1 MMFILFVLIRNK
13 RQRVA
18 LQEAESKIETLQ
30 TLAMEFDR
38 KEDNLRQLAL
48 KHFDILKKVALLDGM
63 MNDLKTGQEKKI
75 KTLFNQAVY
84 ENNTSFDWD
93 TFFKALNP
101 LKNGI
106 PEKVRDFYP
115 QLTETEYRILILSF
129 TGLSNK
135 ETSIILNLS
144 TNTINSLRTSI
155 RRKLQVPEYGD
166 LEEFVTNQLTFG

>member
-1 MMFILFVLIRNK
+1 MLIIILVLLQNK
-13 RQRVA
+13 RHRKVIQD
-18 LQEAESKIETLQ
+18 AESKIVTLQ
-30 TLAMEFDR
+30 NLGTEFKR

-63 MNDLKTGQEKKI
+63 MKDLKTGQEKKI
-75 KTLFNQAVY
+75 MTLFNQAVY
-84 ENNTSFDWD
+84 ENNPGFDWD
-93 TFFKALNP
+93 TFFKSLNQ

-106 PEKVRDFYP
+106 PEKVSLHYP

-144 TNTINSLRTSI
+144 TNTINSLRTSV

-166 LEEFVTNQLTFG
+166 LEEFVTTQIKNL